1 MLNWSRVNELKDD
14 LGEEDFQEITSL
26 FLEEVEEKLAELSCD
41 MPQALADDLHF
52 LKGSAANLGFESFR
66 AMCEQM
72 ERASDTAQIGKLT
85 ALYKKSKSTF
95 LEGLQG

>member
-1 MLNWSRVNELKDD
+1 MLNWSRVDELKDD

-41 MPQALADDLHF
+41 MPQALAADLHF

-72 ERASDTAQIGKLT
+72 ERALDTAQIGELT

>member
-1 MLNWSRVNELKDD
+1 MLNWSRVNELKND

-26 FLEEVEEKLAELSCD
+26 FLEEVEEKLAELSSAE
-41 MPQALADDLHF
+41 PHEFAGDLHF

-72 ERASDTAQIGKLT
+72 ENAPNVAPLGELL
-85 ALYKKSKSTF
+85 ALYEQSKSKF
-95 LEGLQG
+95 L